1 MSLSKLPSIAKLKI
15 RSKLLL
21 LTIFLVLIAV
31 ATGGS
36 GLFFITNIS
45 NSVRNLSKIASPLV
59 KETANMVNSI
69 TATHSDVSVK
79 LDSAEIIDVKDM
91 KGTLQAFDKASQQS
105 LLILTTLLEHN
116 GEQVDSSKAANAR
129 QRYLEIVGNEVAFK
143 NSIIQLQSKLSDI
156 SDGISSKRQII
167 SKDLVSLALIMES
180 RVSENEDFLK
190 TLIQS
195 GDADLDTIDT
205 ALEKV
210 FNEVFPVIKNSYAA
224 NGYITQLQDISNQM
238 IAATTSEQL
247 ENLSTSVDKLIK
259 KQNKKLKIL
268 ARRVRTGEDKA
279 LIKEVPTSFKV
290 FVKLVKG
297 DNGLLKT
304 QQKLISEKF
313 KYLSMRKELDQS
325 ALQYQNIIANFSKS
339 AEQINQS
346 TVSIAEQSVQ
356 SAFTTIS
363 LVVLLGSLV
372 GLFSGFMLVRAII
385 KPLAYAVRMST
396 KMSDGDFTHD
406 IKARNN
412 DETGQLLA
420 ALKKLQESISE
431 TFAQVQTSA
440 ISLASTSEQTSAV
453 TDKARDNALE
463 QQAAMKDT
471 SASAAEMS
479 STVKQ
484 VAEHTK
490 QAVNAA
496 QGTDRNV
503 DKGTAIVKETIG
515 AINELASE
523 VESTAVVIEKLVS
536 QSDSIGGV
544 LDVIRG
550 IAEQT
555 NLLALNAAIEAARAG
570 EQGRGFAVVADEVRT
585 LASRTHDSTE
595 EIKVIIEQL
604 QTGTAQAVGAMN
616 SGRDKAATSVER
628 AAEAGNS
635 LTEIKQAT
643 GLIITMN
650 HAIAQSAEEQSLAS
664 KNIDNNIISI
674 SKMVESSTVRANEV
688 ASASTSVAEQA
699 SQLKQLVQG
708 FKF

>member
-116 GEQVDSSKAANAR
+116 GEQVDASEAANAR
-129 QRYLEIVGNEVAFK
+129 KRYLEIVGNEVAIK

-224 NGYITQLQDISNQM
+224 NGYITQLQDIANQM

-268 ARRVRTGEDKA
+268 ARRVRTDEDKA
-279 LIKEVPTSFKV
+279 LIKEIPTSFKV
-290 FVKLVKG
+290 FVELVKG

-313 KYLSMRKELDQS
+313 KYLSMRKELDQN

-515 AINELASE
+515 AINELAGE
-523 VESTAVVIEKLVS
+523 VESTAVVIEKLMS

-616 SGRDKAATSVER
+616 SGRDKAATSVVR